1 MQFSNLAMNLKASEI
16 RELLKLTTMPEIISF
31 AGGLPA
37 PELFPTEDLK
47 KVDEA
52 VLTKEGQAALQYGTT
67 EGYTPLREQIAG
79 RMKKSFM
86 VDCTP
91 ENIVITSGSQQG
103 LSLLAQIFLNP
114 GDVVL
119 VESPTYLGAIN
130 AFKLCGPEFVEVPTD
145 DKGIIPEE
153 LEKILAKY
161 GDRVRMMYVIPE
173 FQNPTGITWPM
184 ERRKAFMDIIN
195 RYDFPVLE
203 DDPYGEL
210 RFDGDK
216 VPSLKSMDT
225 KGNIIFLGSFSKIL
239 MPGLRIAWMVAD
251 PVIIDKVV
259 KLKQAVDLQSS
270 SFGQRQTSFFIDMY
284 DLDAHVAKIKE
295 LYKKRRDLM
304 CDSMKEYFPEGIT
317 FTYPEGG
324 LFTWVTLPE
333 GMDAKELM
341 PKVLAKNVAYVPGG
355 PFYPHGGNANHFRL
369 NYSNMPEERIVEGIK
384 RLAEVLKEE
393 KEGCL
398 VSCFKLN
405 HY

>member
-251 PVIIDKVV
+251 PTIIDKVV

-393 KEGCL
+393 LAK
-398 VSCFKLN
+398 
-405 HY
+405 

>member
-161 GDRVRMMYVIPE
+161 GDRVRLMYVIPE
-173 FQNPTGITWPM
+173 FQNPTGITWPL
-184 ERRKAFMDIIN
+184 ERRKAVMDIMNKHDI
-195 RYDFPVLE
+195 PVIE

-210 RFDGDK
+210 RYEGQTM
-216 VPSLKSMDT
+216 PTLKSMDT
-225 KGNIIFLGSFSKIL
+225 KGNVIFLGSFSKIF
-239 MPGLRIAWMVAD
+239 MPGLRIGWMVAHHD
-251 PVIIDKVV
+251 ILEKAVM
-259 KLKQAVDLQSS
+259 LKQTVDLQSS
-270 SFGQRQTSFFIDMY
+270 SFAQRQASYYIDMY
-284 DLDAHVAKIKE
+284 DLDAHVAKIRE
-295 LYKKRRDLM
+295 LYGKRRTLM
-304 CDSMKEYFPEGIT
+304 YDSMKKYFPQGLS

-333 GMDAKELM
+333 NIDAKAIM
-341 PKVLAKNVAYVPGG
+341 PEVIEKKVAYVPGG
-355 PFYPHGGNANHFRL
+355 AFYPNGGNGNHFRL
-369 NYSNMPEERIVEGIK
+369 NYSNMPEDRIVEGIK
-384 RLAEVLKEE
+384 RLAEVLKE
-393 KEGCL
+393 KMG
-398 VSCFKLN
+398 K
-405 HY
+405 

>member
-1 MQFSNLAMNLKASEI
+1 MVMFSEEAKSLHASDI
-16 RELLKLTTMPEIISF
+16 REILKVTENTEIISF
-31 AGGLPA
+31 ACGLPA

-47 KVDEA
+47 KVAEA
-52 VLTKEGQAALQYGTT
+52 VFTKEGQAALQYGTT

-295 LYKKRRDLM
+295 LYKKRRNLM

-393 KEGCL
+393 LAK
-398 VSCFKLN
+398 
-405 HY
+405 

>member
-239 MPGLRIAWMVAD
+239 MPGLRSAWMVAD

-393 KEGCL
+393 LAK
-398 VSCFKLN
+398 
-405 HY
+405 

>member
-184 ERRKAFMDIIN
+184 ERRKALMDIIN

-393 KEGCL
+393 LAK
-398 VSCFKLN
+398 
-405 HY
+405 

>member
-184 ERRKAFMDIIN
+184 ERRKASMDIIN

-251 PVIIDKVV
+251 PTIIDKVV

-295 LYKKRRDLM
+295 LYKKRRNLM

-393 KEGCL
+393 LAK
-398 VSCFKLN
+398 
-405 HY
+405 

>member
-295 LYKKRRDLM
+295 LYKKRRNLM

-393 KEGCL
+393 LAK
-398 VSCFKLN
+398 
-405 HY
+405 

>member
-47 KVDEA
+47 KVDKA

-145 DKGIIPEE
+145 DKGIIPEA

-251 PVIIDKVV
+251 PTIIDKVV

-295 LYKKRRDLM
+295 LYKKRRNLM

-393 KEGCL
+393 LAK
-398 VSCFKLN
+398 
-405 HY
+405 

>member
-1 MQFSNLAMNLKASEI
+1 MHFSDLAMNLKASEI

-67 EGYTPLREQIAG
+67 EAYTPLREQIAG

-284 DLDAHVAKIKE
+284 DLAAHVAKIKE
-295 LYKKRRDLM
+295 LYKKRRNLM

-369 NYSNMPEERIVEGIK
+369 NYSNMPEE
-384 RLAEVLKEE
+384 L
-393 KEGCL
+393 
-398 VSCFKLN
+398 S
-405 HY
+405 

>member
-52 VLTKEGQAALQYGTT
+52 VLSKEGQAALQYGTT

-91 ENIVITSGSQQG
+91 DNIVITSGSQQG

-130 AFKLCGPEFVEVPTD
+130 AFKLCAPEFVEVPTD

-216 VPSLKSMDT
+216 VPSLKSLDT

-304 CDSMKEYFPEGIT
+304 CDSMKQYFPEGIT

-393 KEGCL
+393 LAK
-398 VSCFKLN
+398 
-405 HY
+405 

>member
-1 MQFSNLAMNLKASEI
+1 MQFSDLAMNLKASEI
-16 RELLKLTTMPEIISF
+16 RELLKLTTMPEVISF

-37 PELFPTEDLK
+37 PELFPTEQLK
-47 KVDEA
+47 KVDDA
-52 VLTKEGQAALQYGTT
+52 ILTKDGRAALQYGTT
-67 EGYTPLREQIAG
+67 EGYDPLRKQIAA
-79 RMKKSFM
+79 RMKKAFM
-86 VDCTP
+86 VDCDID
-91 ENIVITSGSQQG
+91 NITITSGSQQG
-103 LSLLAQIFLNP
+103 LSMLAQIFINP

-130 AFKLCGPEFVEVPTD
+130 AFKLCKPEFVEVPTD
-145 DKGIIPEE
+145 EKGIIPEE

-173 FQNPTGITWPM
+173 FQNPTGITWP
-184 ERRKAFMDIIN
+184 
-195 RYDFPVLE
+195 L
-203 DDPYGEL
+203 EL
-210 RFDGDK
+210 RYDGDK

-259 KLKQAVDLQSS
+259 KLKQAVDLQAS
-270 SFGQRQTSFFIDMY
+270 SFGQRQTSYYIDMF
-284 DLDAHVAKIKE
+284 DLDEHVEKIKA

-304 CDSMKEYFPEGIT
+304 CESMKKYFPEGIT

-355 PFYPHGGNANHFRL
+355 PFYPHGGHANHFRL
-369 NYSNMPEERIVEGIK
+369 NYSNMPEDRIVEGIK
-384 RLAEVLKEE
+384 RLAKVLKEE
-393 KEGCL
+393 LAK
-398 VSCFKLN
+398 
-405 HY
+405 